1 MRSVKFV
8 FILFYFF
15 IEAQDLHIS
24 YPFLHLKLYF
34 LSLLFWGV
42 ELNGHKCLQNAKMV
56 PSALQFCS
64 NDTLPFI
71 MLPMLILVKSE
82 HAFTNT

>member
-8 FILFYFF
+8 LFFFF

-24 YPFLHLKLYF
+24 YPFFALKAV
-34 LSLLFWGV
+34 LFVFIVLGGV

-56 PSALQFCS
+56 
-64 NDTLPFI
+64 
-71 MLPMLILVKSE
+71 
-82 HAFTNT
+82 